1 MGEPFS
7 ASWRRLDGVYT
18 RTVHKPPPSL
28 PSYIRLYTCVSSLYS
43 NSFTSCYGIWVLAP
57 AAGGLTRCRAGRSTR
72 HSVGVRVVRRAVPGE
87 QVPRGGPRG
96 AARGAEYV
104 LEDAVERRTRRERGA
119 RSGGARVRLHTLI
132 SWSFSNPLSV
142 CPFFLFFLKTEIE
155 KD

>member
-7 ASWRRLDGVYT
+7 ASWRRSMEYIPVAYT
-18 RTVHKPPPSL
+18 NLHHRSL
-28 PSYIRLYTCVSSLYS
+28 VTYVYIRVFPCYY
-43 NSFTSCYGIWVLAP
+43 SFTSCYGIWVLAP
-57 AAGGLTRCRAGRSTR
+57 AAGGLTRCRVGRSTR
-72 HSVGVRVVRRAVPGE
+72 HSVGVRVVRRAVPGA

-142 CPFFLFFLKTEIE
+142 LTFFSFFFEN
-155 KD
+155 